1 MGRHFFA
8 RSGWGDGIVDT
19 IIKNGKIYIERG
31 RFAEALRISD
41 GVVASTGTD
50 DEILASAQQG
60 CRVIDA
66 GGRTVLPGMNDSHM
80 HLSYVGEWLSTL
92 DLAGIRS
99 PDEIVKK
106 GREYLAAHPEAH
118 ERGIM
123 GVGWNQDL
131 FDGEKRVLNRR
142 DLDRISRDIPIV
154 LRRVCGH
161 SSAANSKAIEISG
174 LTADSPQPE
183 GGVFDIEDG
192 EITGVFKE
200 NASRLIEQTI
210 KPHTHAE
217 RKNFL
222 RAGIARCKSVGLT
235 SVQSNDASEKTS
247 GETFAMLKELF
258 ADAELQIRYRHQ
270 ITFLEESDLLEYLKT
285 ERLDPVYLGN
295 MLTAGPLKLFKDG
308 SLGART
314 ALRRKD
320 YRDDPGNRGVDCLP
334 AEQMDRLCRIA
345 SDNGM
350 QVMTHAIGDG
360 AISQTLD
367 AYAKIMPG
375 GRNALRHAV
384 NHCQITDMPLLRRIA
399 DMGVLV
405 MAQPIFINTD
415 LHVIAARAGQKMAST
430 SYAFGTLAR
439 LGAHV
444 SYGTDSPIEDCD
456 PFKCIYAAVT
466 RKDLNGTPPGGYAP
480 DGRVDVTSAVDAYT
494 YESAYAEFKEDVKG
508 RLKPGYLADLV
519 IIDRD
524 IFSIP
529 PDEIK
534 DVKADLT
541 MAGGE
546 VIYERG

>member
-1 MGRHFFA
+1 M
-8 RSGWGDGIVDT
+8 DT
-19 IIKNGKIYIERG
+19 IIKSGKIYIERG
-31 RFAEALRISD
+31 NFTEALRISN
-41 GVVASTGTD
+41 GIVISAGTD
-50 DEILASAQQG
+50 EEILASASAG
-60 CRVIDA
+60 ARVIDA

-92 DLAGIRS
+92 DLTGARSAG
-99 PDEIVKK
+99 EIIARAKK
-106 GREYLAAHPEAH
+106 YLDAHPEAY
-118 ERGIM
+118 ERGIL
-123 GVGWNQDL
+123 GVGWNQDF
-131 FDGEKRVLNRR
+131 FDGEKRVLNRQ

-154 LRRVCGH
+154 FRRVCGH
-161 SSAANSKAIEISG
+161 SSAANSKAIEMSG

-200 NASRLIEQTI
+200 NASRLVEQTI
-210 KPHTHAE
+210 KPRSRAE

-222 RAGIARCKSVGLT
+222 RDGIAHCKRMGLT
-235 SVQSNDASEKTS
+235 SVQSNDAKEETS
-247 GETFAMLKELF
+247 GETFAMFRELL
-258 ADAELQIRYRHQ
+258 AEGELQIRYRHQ
-270 ITFLEESDLLEYLKT
+270 VTFLDESCFLEHIRT
-285 ERLDPVYLGN
+285 ERLDPSRLGDV
-295 MLTAGPLKLFKDG
+295 LTMGPLKLFKDG

-314 ALRRKD
+314 ALRRED

-345 SDNGM
+345 ADNGI
-350 QVMTHAIGDG
+350 QIMTHAIGDG

-367 AYAKIMPG
+367 AYAKITRE
-375 GRNALRHAV
+375 GRNALRHSL

-415 LHVIAARAGQKMAST
+415 LHVISGRAGKEMAST
-430 SYAFGTLAR
+430 SYAFGTLHR

-466 RKDLNGTPPGGYAP
+466 RKDLNGAPQGGYNP
-480 DGRVDVTSAVDAYT
+480 DERVDVETAVDAYT
-494 YESAYAEFKEDVKG
+494 YESAYAEFKENKKG
-508 RLKPGYLADLV
+508 RLKPGYFADLT

-541 MAGGE
+541 MTGGE
-546 VIYERG
+546 VIFERG